1 MDMRDIEQLHAHY
14 AQPPLTIDISPA
26 GAPVAQLGY
35 AGVSSTSAAAPASK
49 QFAALRRNQRL
60 LWGLAFVAAAATMF
74 AIGTSIGKRE
84 MRAANDR
91 DQPVQAASEA
101 PARATAESS
110 DHEWLRKRDAVS
122 DSEATK
128 LTVAPSPAVPVD
140 GPASGP
146 SATVEPVQQ
155 KPERTEAEQ
164 PKAEAEAVK
173 RPAPAALPAA
183 ATTPTRT
190 ATVAATAK
198 TIPPPQSGAQT
209 RNSATQHASSP
220 TDVKIF

>member
-14 AQPPLTIDISPA
+14 TQPPLTIDISPA
-26 GAPVAQLGY
+26 AVPVAQLGY
-35 AGVSSTSAAAPASK
+35 GGVSSAPAVTPASGH
-49 QFAALRRNQRL
+49 FAAWGRNPRL

-84 MRAANDR
+84 IRASSDR
-91 DQPVQAASEA
+91 DQPVQSASEA
-101 PARATAESS
+101 PARAIADSN
-110 DHEWLRKRDAVS
+110 DHEWPRKRDTLS
-122 DSEATK
+122 DSAATK
-128 LTVAPSPAVPVD
+128 MTAAPSPAVPVD

-146 SATVEPVQQ
+146 SATAEPVQH
-155 KPERTEAEQ
+155 KLERTQAEQ
-164 PKAEAEAVK
+164 PKTEAVK
-173 RPAPAALPAA
+173 RPAPASPPAA

-198 TIPPPQSGAQT
+198 TIPQPPSGAQT

-220 TDVKIF
+220 TDIKMF

>member
-60 LWGLAFVAAAATMF
+60 LWGIAFVAAAAAMF
-74 AIGTSIGKRE
+74 AIGSSIGKRE
-84 MRAANDR
+84 MRASSDR

-101 PARATAESS
+101 PARATADSS
-110 DHEWLRKRDAVS
+110 DHEWPRKRDAVS
-122 DSEATK
+122 DFEANK
-128 LTVAPSPAVPVD
+128 STVAPSPAVPVD

-146 SATVEPVQQ
+146 SATAEAVQH
-155 KPERTEAEQ
+155 KPERAQAEQ
-164 PKAEAEAVK
+164 PKSEAVK

-183 ATTPTRT
+183 ATTPART

-198 TIPPPQSGAQT
+198 TIPQPPSGAQT

>member
-35 AGVSSTSAAAPASK
+35 AGVSSTSAAAPASS

-60 LWGLAFVAAAATMF
+60 LWGIAFVAAAAAMF
-74 AIGTSIGKRE
+74 AIGSSIGKRE
-84 MRAANDR
+84 MRASNDR

-110 DHEWLRKRDAVS
+110 DREWPRKRDAVS
-122 DSEATK
+122 DFEANK
-128 LTVAPSPAVPVD
+128 STVAPSPAVPVD

-146 SATVEPVQQ
+146 SATSEPVQP
-155 KPERTEAEQ
+155 KLERTQAEQ
-164 PKAEAEAVK
+164 PKAVAVT

-183 ATTPTRT
+183 ATTPIRT

-198 TIPPPQSGAQT
+198 TIPQSPSGAQT

-220 TDVKIF
+220 TDIKMF